1 MTWTG
6 PVPNSLTSESDQ
18 RAEYDANLAAQ
29 REHVAEAPANPVR
42 IYSRMELVDELRRYC
57 KSTAVIAD
65 QEIRVTSGSRASWH
79 KLTVILRQAA
89 DELARYD
96 AECFEHRMK
105 GSQ

>member
-1 MTWTG
+1 MSYPG

-42 IYSRMELVDELRRYC
+42 IFTRPEMIDELRRLANRSFAKETRDLC
-57 KSTAVIAD
+57 
-65 QEIRVTSGSRASWH
+65 
-79 KLTVILRQAA
+79 RQAA

-96 AECFEHRMK
+96 AECFAGRLK
-105 GSQ
+105 G